1 MMPQL
6 TVTGANCYLG
16 SLTVGK
22 WPRLRSEGQKFLLHC
37 RKQLKAKDESKLM
50 KRRLTGGG
58 FVVLKVVSRVFFP
71 KIQKWVI
78 TWVTNIRGVG
88 LRSLKVYF

>member
-6 TVTGANCYLG
+6 TVTGANCSLG

-22 WPRLRSEGQKFLLHC
+22 WPRLGSKGLKYLLHC
-37 RKQLKAKDESKLM
+37 RKQLKAKEESKLM

-58 FVVLKVVSRVFFP
+58 FVVLKFVARVFFP
-71 KIQKWVI
+71 KIQ
-78 TWVTNIRGVG
+78 
-88 LRSLKVYF
+88 